1 MTISLPPTVSVIIP
15 AYNSEQ
21 FVGASIDSVL
31 AQSYRPLEVVVVD
44 DGSKD
49 GTKAAVRAFGDR
61 VRYLFQANQGPA
73 AARNTGIAAAT
84 GDLICF
90 LDADDLWTA
99 DKLESQVAFM
109 EQHPAVG
116 LLFADSEE
124 FEAETVACRSLLAT
138 SRYWAEL
145 QAQPIVRE
153 AFQKLL
159 EENFIPTSTVM
170 IRKECFATAG
180 TFDVMLKGP
189 EDRDMWSRIAAH
201 VPIAVMP
208 RVLARKRVVLS
219 SVSRDVETTLRS
231 RVRLWTKARRL
242 FPELA
247 AAPTVDALLA
257 ATYLH
262 LGFVL
267 LHKENTR
274 EARQA
279 GLKVFRVSR
288 RPYDWLM
295 GGAIVALSL
304 TGKGFADVV
313 FHAARRVRGKR

>member
-1 MTISLPPTVSVIIP
+1 MRATVPPLVSVIIP

-21 FVGASIDSVL
+21 LIGASIDSVL
-31 AQSYRPLEVVVVD
+31 AQSYRPLEIIVVD

-49 GTKAAVRAFGDR
+49 RTKAAATAFDGS

-73 AARNTGIAAAT
+73 AARNTGIAAAS

-99 DKLESQVAFM
+99 DKLESQIAFM
-109 EQHPAVG
+109 EQHPEVG
-116 LLFADSEE
+116 LLFADAEE
-124 FEAETVACRSLLAT
+124 FEAETVSCRSLLST

-145 QAQPIVRE
+145 QAQPIVTE

-170 IRKECFATAG
+170 IRKGCFSTAG

-189 EDRDMWSRIAAH
+189 EDRDMWSRIAAD

-231 RVRLWTKARRL
+231 RVLLWTKARRL

-247 AAPTVDALLA
+247 PMTTVNALLA

-267 LHKENTR
+267 LRKENAR
-274 EARQA
+274 EARHA

-288 RPYDWLM
+288 RPHDWLM
-295 GGAIVALSL
+295 GGAIVALSFA
-304 TGKGFADVV
+304 GKGFADAL
-313 FHAARRVRGKR
+313 FRINRRVRRRP